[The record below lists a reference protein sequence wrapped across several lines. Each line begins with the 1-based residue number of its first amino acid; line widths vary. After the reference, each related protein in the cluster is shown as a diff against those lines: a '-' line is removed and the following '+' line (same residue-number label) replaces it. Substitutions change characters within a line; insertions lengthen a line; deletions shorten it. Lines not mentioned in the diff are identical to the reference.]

1 MGGDT
6 GRAVVDPSFT
16 RRVKA
21 LARTLPVH
29 DLDASKGQREG
40 DWTRYDLR
48 ALALAAVD
56 AVIDEM
62 GLAYGATAAAVRARL
77 AALARAAA
85 PDRPPAQAEQVAAA
99 VLDALL
105 NDRERREAFAV
116 PYSDWS
122 GPAHRRAQ
130 LVFKLLEEVEAP
142 DGTIVLRATDEAV
155 NLFVGAL
162 DRDVEDAQAAAEA
175 ILESQLRR
183 GRIDQAVA
191 TAREARLRSVQFAG
205 RVRRVLDATRRDL
218 RQVDWG
224 EDVPRLL
231 DDALHHLASRLDVE
245 RHLVATLRDT
255 LDEIADA
262 GEDGGARGA
271 AQAAELVRLVTDCQS
286 RHLELHE
293 QLLGARGEFLAA
305 QDRQRFAP
313 AADARAV
320 DLGEELLKPLLRVE
334 AAVAEPAA
342 GAFVLGALG
351 PAPPRLARLPDLVD
365 ALLQPRRSADEHG
378 ERGGEPDLVAL
389 DLDAWR
395 FSPETWVAAL
405 DVLDVVGPAPVRLSD
420 LLADARRRGGPQA
433 AELVALTVLHAF
445 APEGEPGLVARDDG
459 GRLEDPDLAGADLL
473 VSRPPERAEVPA

>member
-1 MGGDT
+1 MEPRPLVED
-6 GRAVVDPSFT
+6 SFT

-29 DLDASKGQREG
+29 ELDASKGQREG
-40 DWTRYDLR
+40 DWTRHDLR

-77 AALARAAA
+77 AALVAAAA
-85 PDRPPAQAEQVAAA
+85 PDRSPAHAEQVAAA

-105 NDRERREAFAV
+105 NDRERREAFAI

-122 GPAHRRAQ
+122 GPRHRRAS
-130 LVFKLLEEVEAP
+130 LVFKLLEEIEAP
-142 DGTIVLRATDEAV
+142 DGTVVLRATDEAV

-175 ILESQLRR
+175 VLESQLRR

-224 EDVPRLL
+224 DDVPRLL
-231 DDALHHLASRLDVE
+231 DDALTHLGTRLDVE
-245 RHLVATLRDT
+245 RHLLATLRET
-255 LDEIADA
+255 LVEVADA
-262 GEDGGARGA
+262 AEAGTAQGA
-271 AQAAELVRLVTDCQS
+271 AQAGELVSLVTDCQS

-293 QLLGARGEFLAA
+293 QLLGARSEFLAA

-313 AADARAV
+313 AARVRVV
-320 DLGEELLKPLLRVE
+320 DLSEELLKPVLCLP
-334 AAVAEPAA
+334 AAIGEPAA
-342 GAFVLGALG
+342 TTFLVAALGAV
-351 PAPPRLARLPDLVD
+351 PPRLVRLTELVD
-365 ALLQPRRSADEHG
+365 ALLQPRRAVEEDAG
-378 ERGGEPDLVAL
+378 RDDAPDLVAL
-389 DLDAWR
+389 DGDPWR
-395 FSPETWVAAL
+395 FAPQVWVAAL
-405 DVLDVVGPAPVRLSD
+405 DVLEPLGDAPARLSD
-420 LLADARRRGGPQA
+420 LLADARRDSEEV

-445 APEGEPGLVARDDG
+445 APEGAGELVASDDG
-459 GRLEDPDLAGADLL
+459 VALEDPLFAGADLL
-473 VSRPPERAEVPA
+473 VARPTARSVTGAPA